1 MVFPRAVALARVLL
15 LCSLGD
21 VLALERRADVR
32 CMVQMPGYRSDA
44 WACLREKPPKAPPEE
59 LPVMADRRTVALAPV
74 PILCSLGDVRR
85 PADVRCMVQMP
96 GYRSDAWVCL
106 RETPPKAPPREP
118 PAPPPLP
125 GRAGRAVDERFRE
138 IDWSALRGTWA
149 GCLIDECETDKEYD
163 KLIRQLGRPCDA
175 WSCSGSWFISHKRW
189 NRMMHALHGNTSSS
203 GSGDEPAASEGS
215 QSSEALGS
223 SQRPVGSSQRP
234 PLPRWRAPPI
244 RALLRIKGIAVP
256 LRVLEGASQKPVSV
270 FSRSG

>member
-1 MVFPRAVALARVLL
+1 MVFARAVALARVLL

-21 VLALERRADVR
+21 VLAIKRRADVR

-59 LPVMADRRTVALAPV
+59 LPVMVGRRTVALTPV
-74 PILCSLGDVRR
+74 PIVCSLGDVRR

-163 KLIRQLGRPCDA
+163 KLIRQLGRPFEPGEL
-175 WSCSGSWFISHKRW
+175 S
-189 NRMMHALHGNTSSS
+189 TS
-203 GSGDEPAASEGS
+203 ASARLTGRRS
-215 QSSEALGS
+215 AG
-223 SQRPVGSSQRP
+223 RG
-234 PLPRWRAPPI
+234 
-244 RALLRIKGIAVP
+244 
-256 LRVLEGASQKPVSV
+256 RVA
-270 FSRSG
+270 